1 MRKKMLT
8 LCILFGTAFMANAQN
23 PAKEG
28 YRNFTVYRTTKGSAE
43 NIAKMKALLQQ
54 QDQLSSKQVT
64 NLQYHLGRMHEE
76 LGDAEN
82 ALLYYEQSLKGE
94 ADYTALRR
102 ALGFIYLSKTKPF
115 VKQMNEANAAKNA
128 TANANAFSKYK
139 EMVLKALPHLEK
151 YQACEP
157 DEETLNII
165 TNLYKSIKDQQSIA
179 SLPNR
184 LKMMEGSCVTL
195 LDDE

>member
-1 MRKKMLT
+1 MLT
-8 LCILFGTAFMANAQN
+8 LCVLLGTAFVVNAQN
-23 PAKEG
+23 AKEG
-28 YRNFTVYRTTKGSAE
+28 YQNFTMYRTTKGSAE
-43 NIAKMKALLQQ
+43 SIARMKALLQQ
-54 QDQLSSKQVT
+54 QEQLSPKQVT

-76 LGDAEN
+76 IGDAEN
-82 ALLYYEQSLKGE
+82 ALVYYEQSLKGE
-94 ADYTALRR
+94 ANYTVLRR
-102 ALGFIYLSKTKPF
+102 ALGFIYLSKTKTF
-115 VKQMNEANAAKNA
+115 VKQMNEASAAKNA

-184 LKMMEGSCVTL
+184 LKTMEGNCVTL

>member
-1 MRKKMLT
+1 MLT
-8 LCILFGTAFMANAQN
+8 LYVLLGAAFVVKAQN
-23 PAKEG
+23 TNQG
-28 YRNFTVYRTTKGSAE
+28 YHDFTVYRTTKGSAAS
-43 NIAKMKALLQQ
+43 IAKMKTLLQR
-54 QDQLSSKQVT
+54 QDQLSPKQVT

-76 LGDAEN
+76 VGDAEN

-94 ADYTALRR
+94 GNYTVLRR
-102 ALGFIYLSKTKPF
+102 ALGFIYLNKTKAY
-115 VKQMNEANAAKNA
+115 VKQMNEASAAKNA

-184 LKMMEGSCVTL
+184 LKTMEGTCVTL

>member
-1 MRKKMLT
+1 MRKEMLT
-8 LCILFGTAFMANAQN
+8 LCVLLGTAFVVNAQN
-23 PAKEG
+23 ANQG
-28 YRNFTVYRTTKGSAE
+28 YHDFTVYRTTKGSAAS
-43 NIAKMKALLQQ
+43 IAKMKILLQQ
-54 QDQLSSKQVT
+54 QDQLSPKQVT
-64 NLQYHLGRMHEE
+64 NVQYHLGRMHEE
-76 LGDAEN
+76 IGDAEN

-94 ADYTALRR
+94 ANYTVLRR

-115 VKQMNEANAAKNA
+115 VKQMNEANAAQNA
-128 TANANAFSKYK
+128 TANASAFSKYK

-157 DEETLNII
+157 DEDTLNII

-184 LKMMEGSCVTL
+184 LKTMEGNCVTL